1 MGFTAKQTHALR
13 RNVDVR
19 QIRTREAN
27 GRELFLYRRL
37 VCDLG
42 SQSHFWIRC
51 LEPRDVET
59 RCVLARENRGTFLA
73 VYVARVRI
81 TVHAEGATVIRE
93 GHGSG
98 EGRGASPGEVHDI
111 ALKAAE
117 TDATKR
123 ALATFGKPFGL
134 ELYRQSRTGAALPIS
149 QPMSGAIAP
158 TRFGFHPDDTTPIP
172 RPSKY
177 YGRRQSPP
185 ITEHFKEPVRPC
197 NPAFA
202 AAPPLAPAI
211 PEPSP
216 AKIDKSV
223 LALAEPK
230 RRRDKSHLR
239 FVASQPCL
247 VCGRHPSD
255 PHHLRFAQ
263 PRALGVKVSD
273 EFTVPL
279 CRGHH
284 RQLHQAGNEITWWN
298 TLKIDALPVAR
309 QLWEQTHPNES
320 QTEDAKSQMPDR
332 AKQRLNAD
340 GDREDRSPQTDK
352 TPRTAPAHEPDY
364 GKRRSRRNAMRHG
377 LTAETVIDV
386 LEDPAAYRALQRAIF
401 ADYRPRS
408 NFELQL
414 VGRLVSLLW
423 RLRRAIAIESGLLNI
438 QAEILRKR
446 KHPKVPG

>member
-1 MGFTAKQTHALR
+1 MGFTAKQTQALR
-13 RNVDVR
+13 RNVDAR
-19 QIRTREAN
+19 QIRRREAN
-27 GRELFLYRRL
+27 GRELSYLEGWFLIAEANRIFGFDGWNR
-37 VCDLG
+37 
-42 SQSHFWIRC
+42 
-51 LEPRDVET
+51 ET
-59 RCVLARENRGTFLA
+59 IESRCVLARENRGTFVA
-73 VYVARVRI
+73 VYVAKVRI
-81 TVHAEGATVIRE
+81 TVHAEGATIIRE

-134 ELYRQSRTGAALPIS
+134 ELYRQSRPTRALPIS
-149 QPMSGAIAP
+149 RPTSGAIAP
-158 TRFGFHPDDTTPIP
+158 TRFGFHPDDLTPIP
-172 RPSKY
+172 RPSRY

-185 ITEHFKEPVRPC
+185 ITEHFKEAGRPA
-197 NPAFA
+197 NAASP

-211 PEPSP
+211 PEPSS

-223 LALAEPK
+223 LTLAEPK

-263 PRALGVKVSD
+263 PRALGAKVSD

-284 RQLHQAGNEITWWN
+284 RQLHQAGNEITWWEDLN
-298 TLKIDALPVAR
+298 INALPTAR

-320 QTEDAKSQMPDR
+320 QTEVQIAGSGSNDAK
-332 AKQRLNAD
+332 
-340 GDREDRSPQTDK
+340 
-352 TPRTAPAHEPDY
+352 
-364 GKRRSRRNAMRHG
+364 
-377 LTAETVIDV
+377 
-386 LEDPAAYRALQRAIF
+386 
-401 ADYRPRS
+401 
-408 NFELQL
+408 
-414 VGRLVSLLW
+414 
-423 RLRRAIAIESGLLNI
+423 IEN
-438 QAEILRKR
+438 
-446 KHPKVPG
+446 